1 MELVLKSPLVPGK
14 QSVTHADPCG
24 KQVAEYLQMS
34 DDKIYDMAK
43 KGELPA
49 VKIRQQWR
57 FDRGEIDQ
65 WLKDHRANRET
76 RNEK

>member
-1 MELVLKSPLVPGK
+1 MAKWMAV
-14 QSVTHADPCG
+14 

-43 KGELPA
+43 KGELPV

-57 FDRGEIDQ
+57 FDAEELDE
-65 WLKDHRANRET
+65 WLKSGRLALPV
-76 RNEK
+76 EKGE

>member
-1 MELVLKSPLVPGK
+1 MDEWMTV
-14 QSVTHADPCG
+14 

-34 DDKIYDMAK
+34 GDKIYDMAK

-57 FDRGEIDQ
+57 FDREEIDQ
-65 WLKDHRANRET
+65 WLKAQSAKMRT
-76 RNEK
+76 KS

>member
-1 MELVLKSPLVPGK
+1 MRHSDTLRYGGLLMAEWMTV
-14 QSVTHADPCG
+14 

-57 FDRGEIDQ
+57 FDKEEIDN
-65 WLKDHRANRET
+65 WLKSMGRLS
-76 RNEK
+76 

>member
-1 MELVLKSPLVPGK
+1 MAQWMTV
-14 QSVTHADPCG
+14 

-57 FDRGEIDQ
+57 LDREELDS
-65 WLKDHRANRET
+65 WLKSASGKYSG
-76 RNEK
+76 EKGDEQ

>member
-1 MELVLKSPLVPGK
+1 MAEWMTV
-14 QSVTHADPCG
+14 
-24 KQVAEYLQMS
+24 KQVAEYPQMS

-57 FDRGEIDQ
+57 FDREELDRC
-65 WLKDHRANRET
+65 LKKTSQTKARQ
-76 RNEK
+76 

>member
-1 MELVLKSPLVPGK
+1 MTV
-14 QSVTHADPCG
+14 

-57 FDRGEIDQ
+57 FDREEIDQ
-65 WLKDHRANRET
+65 WLKSTRASSEGRS
-76 RNEK
+76 KK

>member
-1 MELVLKSPLVPGK
+1 MAEWMTV
-14 QSVTHADPCG
+14 

-43 KGELPA
+43 KGEIPA

-57 FDRGEIDQ
+57 LDREELDRWLIKSTEIGH
-65 WLKDHRANRET
+65 KRAR
-76 RNEK
+76 K

>member
-1 MELVLKSPLVPGK
+1 MTEWMTV
-14 QSVTHADPCG
+14 

>member
-1 MELVLKSPLVPGK
+1 MAEWMTV
-14 QSVTHADPCG
+14 

-57 FDRGEIDQ
+57 FDREELDQ
-65 WLKDHRANRET
+65 WLKKTSNPKQT
-76 RNEK
+76 RTR